1 MLKTILQ
8 LFFCTLKIGAFT
20 FGGGYAMIPIMQR
33 EFCEKHKW
41 VEENDILDIFAI
53 AQSLPGV
60 IALNSS
66 VFIGYRVAG
75 VGGACAA
82 ALGVSLPSLIVL
94 SVVSLFYVQF
104 QENIYVQAALQGI
117 RACVV
122 ALILQAVLKLGKPA
136 IKDLFGWGV
145 AIAAFLLVVLLNVNA
160 IFVIAGAGVL
170 GFLYQLLR
178 RKPV

>member
-8 LFFCTLKIGAFT
+8 LFLCTLKIGAFT

-170 GFLYQLLR
+170 GFLYHKLR